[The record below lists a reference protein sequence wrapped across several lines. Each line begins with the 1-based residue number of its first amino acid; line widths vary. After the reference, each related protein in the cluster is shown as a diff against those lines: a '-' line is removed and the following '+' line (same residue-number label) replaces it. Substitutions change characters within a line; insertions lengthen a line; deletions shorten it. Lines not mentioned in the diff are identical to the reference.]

1 MNTRIKIIRKFSFV
15 FLILASF
22 FTLKATLYSFENALD
37 HYGFRDPAKKEDIR
51 KLFEL
56 SSLIHPGESFND
68 AFPPRENLD
77 EFLDDLLKIIEK
89 TQQTFTVR
97 KGTEERWQVTPA
109 SWIDGHQEDI
119 IKALRALGFVNEI
132 TPTHISF
139 DAVCILGATIPRMK
153 GRVSY
158 TESLL
163 ERGIKAKQLIL
174 VSGERYVTKG
184 VDGSVEELSQI
195 ADKVGLQTWE
205 KLTEAKALSYL
216 AEESPLS
223 KRKIPITLI
232 DTPRKDLPRPTTQT
246 TIEDL
251 IGWLKENPDIKTLL
265 FVSSQPYVLYQGVII
280 RTIFEHKGKEATFE
294 TVGTPADTSEPKTSA
309 LVESFG
315 SFLWAGLP
323 SVLKAMSISIGES
336 RALKERLEALYAQT
350 PLIYASLPF

>member
-1 MNTRIKIIRKFSFV
+1 M

-56 SSLIHPGESFND
+56 SSLIQPGESLND

-89 TQQTFTVR
+89 TQQTFTMR

-119 IKALRALGFVNEI
+119 IKALRALGFVNEV
-132 TPTHISF
+132 TPTRTSF
-139 DAVCILGATIPRMK
+139 DAVCILGAAVPRMK
-153 GRVSY
+153 ERVAY

-163 ERGIKAKQLIL
+163 EKSIKAKRLIL
-174 VSGERYVTKG
+174 VSGERYVTKN

-205 KLTEAKALSYL
+205 KLTEATTLSYL
-216 AEESPLS
+216 AEESPLG
-223 KRKIPITLI
+223 KRQIPITVI
-232 DTPRKDLPRPTTQT
+232 DTPRRDLPRPTTQT

-251 IGWLKENPDIKTLL
+251 IGWLKENPDVKTLL
-265 FVSSQPYVLYQGVII
+265 FVSSQPYVLYQGIII
-280 RTIFEHKGKEATFE
+280 RTIFEHKRQEATFE
-294 TVGTPADTSEPKTSA
+294 TVGTPADATKAKTSA

-323 SVLKAMSISIGES
+323 SVLKRMSISIGQNS
-336 RALKERLEALYAQT
+336 TLRERLQALYAQT